1 MNQLRPSTIGS
12 NSADR
17 ACNGYDERLHWLV
30 SRFVRF
36 SRPSVLNSRM
46 PVIECP
52 SCQRKLNLKQMP
64 AASKIKCPGC
74 SNPISLPATTPQTAV
89 AGGLTPEDEG
99 FDFGQVQ
106 FPSAGPTAV
115 STFQTGGQSLNVYQ
129 GPIPGD
135 PLGEELGTVSEGDD
149 PVPDGTAP
157 AAKPAGKLSPIA
169 IAGILGGT
177 AVLLLVVIVVGALVA
192 GGGGGDSSDDG
203 TPKVTASSDEIA
215 QAKQNVPDGY
225 DLVDIDGTVVYLPKG
240 ESRTEDLRTV
250 LDFKAVLSNET
261 RSYYFYGVM
270 DGGSTPF
277 EDEVLRKKI
286 RGQLKGDFLGG
297 TPTQRNGYS
306 GIKGVIDQS
315 LSVPRMRCETFQVD
329 GRICVLGVA
338 PYSDNVEPGTPVD
351 RAAEQKEMNTFHDSF
366 KVGAPGGGGLFW

>member
-1 MNQLRPSTIGS
+1 
-12 NSADR
+12 
-17 ACNGYDERLHWLV
+17 
-30 SRFVRF
+30 
-36 SRPSVLNSRM
+36 M
-46 PVIECP
+46 PVIQCP

-64 AASKIKCPGC
+64 AASRIKCPGC
-74 SNPISLPATTPQTAV
+74 SNPITMPAGGTQTAA

-99 FDFGQVQ
+99 FDFGQIQ

-135 PLGEELGTVSEGDD
+135 PLGEELGAVSEGDD

-157 AAKPAGKLSPIA
+157 TPKSAGKLSPVA

-177 AVLLLVVIVVGALVA
+177 VVLLLVVIVVGAMVA
-192 GGGGGDSSDDG
+192 GGGGGGGSSDDG

-215 QAKQNVPDGY
+215 QAKKNVPDGF

-240 ESRTEDLRTV
+240 ESTSEELRTV
-250 LDFKAVLSNET
+250 MEFKAVLSNET

-270 DGGSTPF
+270 DGGSSPF

-286 RGQLKGDFLGG
+286 RSQFKGDYLGG

-306 GIKGVIDQS
+306 GIKGPIDQS
-315 LSVPRMRCETFQVD
+315 LFVPRMQCETFQVD

-338 PYSDNVEPGTPVD
+338 PFSANVEPGAPVD
-351 RAAEQKEMNTFHDSF
+351 RAAEQKEINTFYDSF